1 VNKVKDQLREN
12 YKMKDLGVVNHI
24 IGCETSHCEDTGI
37 TYMYQY
43 QFAKSAVKKFCPEE
57 LSPCYSPGDPAVFL
71 SKSMSPQSVEEKGEM
86 AKVPYR
92 EAVDTLLWLSFG
104 TRPDICY
111 AVSKAA
117 R

>member
-1 VNKVKDQLREN
+1 
-12 YKMKDLGVVNHI
+12 
-24 IGCETSHCEDTGI
+24 
-37 TYMYQY
+37 
-43 QFAKSAVKKFCPEE
+43 
-57 LSPCYSPGDPAVFL
+57 
-71 SKSMSPQSVEEKGEM
+71 MSPQSLEEKGEM